1 MDNNETKKKGKKVK
15 IVVAVIIIVLLAAVG
30 AYALSEASY
39 ERGKR
44 DAQMQNSL
52 TDQAVDYNN
61 GQANGTAEGASNGQQ
76 DASASSD
83 IGLDKAKAIALS
95 QVSGAAESDIVK
107 AHREHED
114 GVLEYEI
121 DIKYDGYEYEFKIN
135 GVTGQIM
142 GSEVD
147 RAELF

>member
-1 MDNNETKKKGKKVK
+1 MDNNGTKKKGKKII
-15 IVVAVIIIVLLAAVG
+15 IVVAIIIVLLLAAVG

-44 DAQMQNSL
+44 DAQMQNNL
-52 TDQAVDYNN
+52 TNQAMDYNN
-61 GQANGTAEGASNGQQ
+61 GQMNGAADGASNAQQ
-76 DASASSD
+76 NNSSSAD
-83 IGLDKAKAIALS
+83 IGIEKAKAIALS

-107 AHREHED
+107 AHREHDD
-114 GVLEYEI
+114 GILEYEI

-135 GVTGQIM
+135 GTTGQII

-147 RAELF
+147 QNHLF